1 MPSYL
6 ASYFRAEKQESAL
19 FIALGLVAIVAA
31 VAIWRLHPRYRA
43 AAYPLVAIA
52 LIQIGVGASVYA
64 RTDRQ
69 VAALVEQ
76 HRIDA
81 GAFRSDE
88 EARMAKV
95 MQNFQIYK
103 AIEIAFVVV
112 GATLAVFMRNRSSL
126 AAIGVGCLIQGAVM
140 LVFDGFAESR
150 GHTYIEAMRRE

>member
-6 ASYFRAEKQESAL
+6 ASYFRDEKQESAA
-19 FIALGLVAIVAA
+19 FVAIGLVAIVVAL
-31 VAIWRLHPRYRA
+31 AIWRLHPRYGA
-43 AAYPLVAIA
+43 IAYPLVAIA

-69 VAALVEQ
+69 VVALVEQ
-76 HRIDA
+76 QRVNA
-81 GAFRSDE
+81 LAFRSDE

-103 AIEIAFVVV
+103 AIEIALVVL
-112 GATLAVFMRNRSSL
+112 GATLAVFTRKRSSL
-126 AAIGVGCLIQGAVM
+126 AAIGVGCWIQGAVM

-150 GHTYIEAMRRE
+150 AHTYIEAIRRE